1 MRAGLHPVRFFPTTE
16 DKSFASAAVLETAQR
31 PARSRCGGRKHGEN
45 AGRRTPPRT
54 VSLDHILSNER
65 RERKKKICEILF
77 PIGILFTGQSRPEP
91 ESRQAFRQNTLL
103 GQPLPILLVLPTGGM
118 DKKQPPESHQVQE
131 PADVIG
137 STTAG

>member
-1 MRAGLHPVRFFPTTE
+1 MEKTRDGGHLPGLSVQITFC
-16 DKSFASAAVLETAQR
+16 LMN
-31 PARSRCGGRKHGEN
+31 GE
-45 AGRRTPPRT
+45 
-54 VSLDHILSNER
+54 
-65 RERKKKICEILF
+65 REKKKFCEILF